1 MTPPP
6 QNPISPDATSGAAPD
21 SAAVSAA
28 PAHASMP
35 DMPPTAAPDLM
46 ESTVA
51 QPEADTPVP
60 TAHSHRPEIE
70 EIRAHPLGHRPP
82 GVEGGPRLLARRLGP
97 AAETCRIHWSGWVA
111 VIPFAVLSLLN
122 SGSSASARGMGPGA
136 TVGFMFANVMWGL
149 VAACAVAWVAWRL
162 HRHTHKTATIAFLSA
177 LVLIGASGAWGTANR
192 KSANENAVRAIRAKA
207 SAEVATAGRK
217 SQVATDHAFDCLKA
231 DGGLSLRGV
240 TTIAQI
246 DRRLGLF
253 DDVLRA
259 VREARES
266 PQAIHAR
273 LHAELAAARLP
284 LWQQTQVLA
293 DFRDEVNWD
302 ADRRIGDATERLLMA
317 GRNQLRFVRDQ
328 WGTGKIKIDR
338 QTGQCSFQDKKAAER
353 FKQLATEVLTAN
365 AALRAAVQEAV
376 NQVEAKAGSG
386 AGPGRPT
393 GAVAGGVHELAPA
406 VGN

>member
-1 MTPPP
+1 
-6 QNPISPDATSGAAPD
+6 
-21 SAAVSAA
+21 
-28 PAHASMP
+28 MP
-35 DMPPTAAPDLM
+35 GMAPTAAADIM
-46 ESTVA
+46 TSSASE
-51 QPEADTPVP
+51 PEAPVP
-60 TAHSHRPEIE
+60 TAQSHRPEIE
-70 EIRAHPLGHRPP
+70 EIRAHPLGHRPA

-122 SGSSASARGMGPGA
+122 SGSSASTRGMGPAA

-177 LVLIGASGAWGTANR
+177 LVLIGVSGAWGTATR
-192 KSANENAVRAIRAKA
+192 KSAGEAAVRALRTRA
-207 SAEVATAGRK
+207 SADVVTSGRR

-240 TTIAQI
+240 TTIAQL

-259 VREARES
+259 VREAREA

-273 LHAELAAARLP
+273 LQAELAAAHLP

-293 DFRDEVNWD
+293 DFRDDVNWD
-302 ADRRIGDATERLLMA
+302 ADRRIDDATERLLAA
-317 GRNQLRFVRDQ
+317 GRNQLTFVRQ
-328 WGTGKIKIDR
+328 EWGTGKIKIDR
-338 QTGQCSFQDKKAAER
+338 QTGQCSFQDKRAAER

-376 NQVEAKAGSG
+376 TQVEARAGVRKGG
-386 AGPGRPT
+386 A
-393 GAVAGGVHELAPA
+393 GAVAGGVHELVPA
-406 VGN
+406 DGN